1 MPDILP
7 VLIGAGVG
15 GAAAGTGVRLI
26 ARVHE
31 AVTRCALD
39 EPLQEGPAPA
49 HRWPYPWTTRGE
61 RGLDRLPFVPAHIGL
76 MMGGHSDPVC
86 LRAEH
91 FAVPRPSL
99 RGRGSL
105 RSPKHVVA
113 RVGGIRQQG
122 VDLGPRRRQ
131 PADLGATTPWEEHMV
146 ATHMPN
152 DIADRPSFAT
162 EIKDQA
168 HCLLDPGIGV
178 LNPLALDGGSHIA
191 ERGVRDRVALAGF

>member
-105 RSPKHVVA
+105 RSPKHDAPLTRGWMAVFLSKGLRSHVA
-113 RVGGIRQQG
+113 AWQERSRGG
-122 VDLGPRRRQ
+122 
-131 PADLGATTPWEEHMV
+131 
-146 ATHMPN
+146 
-152 DIADRPSFAT
+152 
-162 EIKDQA
+162 
-168 HCLLDPGIGV
+168 
-178 LNPLALDGGSHIA
+178 
-191 ERGVRDRVALAGF
+191 